1 MEQQTPSIDDYKKI
15 LKQLNNETERHSISV
30 AEICKA
36 IAEKKGF
43 NPDLLYKIGLVHDIG
58 KLYIPSRILKKNGKL
73 SGIEREVVDLHS
85 YYGYR
90 ILKEYGEEDQIYMP
104 VLLHHGF
111 GKAHLKLVDEQIS
124 VEIMEYTALIHSVDI
139 YDAMISKR
147 AYHTPIDFDTIH
159 GILNKDALCTKE
171 LLALITEYDS
181 YKQV

>member
-36 IAEKKGF
+36 IAEKEGL
-43 NPDLLYKIGLVHDIG
+43 DQELSYKIGLVHDIG
-58 KLYIPSRILKKNGKL
+58 KLYIPGRILKKNGKL

-90 ILKEYGEEDQIYMP
+90 ILKEYGENDSVYMP

-124 VEIMEYTALIHSVDI
+124 VKVMEYTALVHSVDI
-139 YDAMISKR
+139 YDAMTSKR
-147 AYHTPIDFDTIH
+147 AYHTPIDFDAIYK
-159 GILNKDALCTKE
+159 ILSKDVLCTKE

-181 YKQV
+181 YKQI